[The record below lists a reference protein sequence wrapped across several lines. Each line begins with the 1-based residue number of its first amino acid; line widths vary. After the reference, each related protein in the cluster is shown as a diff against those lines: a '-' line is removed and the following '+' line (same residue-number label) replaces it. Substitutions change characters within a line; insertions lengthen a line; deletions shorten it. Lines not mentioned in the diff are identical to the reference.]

1 MIFDKYLLCIFKYN
15 FILYNLI
22 NYINEMGT
30 KMYKIFKK
38 YLTIYYYN

>member
-1 MIFDKYLLCIFKYN
+1 MIFDEYLLCIFKYN

-22 NYINEMGT
+22 NYINEM
-30 KMYKIFKK
+30 YKIFKK

>member
-22 NYINEMGT
+22 NYINEM
-30 KMYKIFKK
+30 YKIFKK